1 VHTRRVSTFL
11 LGGWM
16 GCSFF
21 MAFVVLQNLH
31 SAVPLLSAPAAPVAS
46 MMKTLGP
53 DQVALLLHHQAAEQ
67 NRNIMYV
74 WEQAQIVLGL
84 VLGGCLYFA
93 TQKRLLSL
101 VLCGIMLTLVL
112 FQFWAVTP
120 EMAYRG
126 RESDF
131 QVGNLASNIMMR
143 TLLLYQM
150 LVVTE
155 VMKVVVGGILA
166 SYLFAFRTSRK
177 RSGRHEIE
185 TIDHAHHSHVDG

>member
-1 VHTRRVSTFL
+1 
-11 LGGWM
+11 
-16 GCSFF
+16 
-21 MAFVVLQNLH
+21 MAFVVLENLH
-31 SAVPLLSAPAAPVAS
+31 SVAPLMSSSAAPVLS
-46 MMKTLGP
+46 MIKTLGP
-53 DQVALLLHHQAAEQ
+53 DQMTLLLHHQASEQ
-67 NRNIMYV
+67 NRNMMYV

-112 FQFWAVTP
+112 IQFWAITP

-126 RESDF
+126 RETDF
-131 QVGNLASNIMMR
+131 PTGSTPQTVIVR

-155 VMKVVVGGILA
+155 VMKLVVGGILA

-177 RSGRHEIE
+177 RSSRREAD
-185 TIDHAHHSHVDG
+185 TIDTDPGQMSRRVSASD

>member
-1 VHTRRVSTFL
+1 
-11 LGGWM
+11 
-16 GCSFF
+16 
-21 MAFVVLQNLH
+21 MAFAVLQNLH
-31 SAVPLLSAPAAPVAS
+31 TASALMNSSSAPVAN
-46 MMKTLGP
+46 MVKTLGT
-53 DQVALLLHHQAAEQ
+53 DQMALLLHHEAGEQ

-112 FQFWAVTP
+112 FQFWGITP

-126 RESDF
+126 RETDF
-131 QVGNLASNIMMR
+131 PSAGAPPTSMVRM
-143 TLLLYQM
+143 LLLYQM
-150 LVVTE
+150 LVVSE
-155 VMKVVVGGILA
+155 VMKLVVGGILA

-177 RSGRHEIE
+177 RSGRREVE
-185 TIDHAHHSHVDG
+185 SIDDSDHSHINRRVRTSD

>member
-1 VHTRRVSTFL
+1 
-11 LGGWM
+11 M

-21 MAFVVLQNLH
+21 LAFVVLENLN
-31 SAVPLLSAPAAPVAS
+31 SGTMMMSSAPPAMAA
-46 MMKTLGP
+46 MIRTLGQ
-53 DQVALLLHHQAAEQ
+53 DQMIQLLHHQAAEQ
-67 NRNIMYV
+67 NRNIMYI

-101 VLCGIMLTLVL
+101 VLCGIMLLLVL

-120 EMAYRG
+120 EMSYRG
-126 RESDF
+126 RETDF
-131 QVGNLASNIMMR
+131 LAAGSTSGSVVR

-155 VMKVVVGGILA
+155 GLKMVVGGILA
-166 SYLFAFRTSRK
+166 SYLFVFRISRTR
-177 RSGRHEIE
+177 RSRQE
-185 TIDHAHHSHVDG
+185 TDLADQPDHSHINR

>member
-1 VHTRRVSTFL
+1 
-11 LGGWM
+11 
-16 GCSFF
+16 

-31 SAVPLLSAPAAPVAS
+31 SVTPLLASPLAPVAA
-46 MMKTLGP
+46 MTKTLGSE
-53 DQVALLLHHQAAEQ
+53 QMTLLLQHHAAEQ
-67 NRNIMYV
+67 NRNLMYV

-101 VLCGIMLTLVL
+101 VLCGIMLTLVM
-112 FQFWAVTP
+112 FQFWGITP

-131 QVGNLASNIMMR
+131 PPGSTNAPVMMR
-143 TLLLYQM
+143 TVLLYQM
-150 LVVTE
+150 LVVSE
-155 VMKVVVGGILA
+155 SLKLIVGGILA

-177 RSGRHEIE
+177 RGRREIDL
-185 TIDHAHHSHVDG
+185 IDDVNAREFDRRVRAAE